1 MVNVAIVGA
10 GFMGGTH
17 LSAYQQ
23 MPDVRVTAICDKGEA
38 AGCSLAE
45 KAGCPWYGSCMELLT
60 AEPQI
65 DVVDICLPT
74 FLHEESVILAAEFR
88 KAIICEKPAAL
99 SREVF
104 ARMLDAVR
112 KAQVALNVGH
122 VIRYW
127 PEYAYAKKLYDGGQF
142 GNIRYARAT
151 RMSCVS
157 ARARKGGWFTKP
169 DRSGGGL
176 FDLHI
181 HDVDY
186 FCYLFGKVKSVYA
199 CGSRNS
205 VGSWNYVCSTL
216 NFENGIS
223 AVAEGISEMPQG
235 FPFTMELN
243 IVGDQ
248 QALCYHM
255 GAGENLY
262 NIHEAGRMTHVYS
275 NEKEPETV
283 CLEHPDAYFLEL
295 RDFIDHVKA
304 GTPVEVIT
312 PEAVDYTLRV
322 LAAIKQSLETGKVV
336 SVME

>member
-1 MVNVAIVGA
+1 MVKVAIIGA

-17 LSAYQQ
+17 LNAYQQ
-23 MPDVRVTAICDKGEA
+23 MPDVTVAAICDAGEA
-38 AGCSLAE
+38 AGRSLAE
-45 KAGCPWYGSCMELLT
+45 KAGCEWYGDCFEMLKKIGS
-60 AEPQI
+60 QI

-74 FLHEESVILAAEFR
+74 FLHEKYVIMAAEFQ
-88 KAIICEKPAAL
+88 KNIFCEKPAAL
-99 SREVF
+99 SPEIF
-104 ARMLDAVR
+104 ARMSEAVR
-112 KAQVALNVGH
+112 KANVTMNIGH

-127 PEYAYAKKLYDGGQF
+127 PEYTYAKNMYDNGQF
-142 GNIRYARAT
+142 GSIRYARAT

-157 ARARKGGWFTKP
+157 ARAKNGGWFTRP

-199 CGSRNS
+199 AGSQNA

-223 AVAEGISEMPQG
+223 AVAEGISEMPHG

-243 IVGDQ
+243 IVGDA
-248 QALCYHM
+248 QALCYRM

-262 NIHEAGRMTHVYS
+262 NISAASRTTRVYS

-283 CLEHPDAYFLEL
+283 CTEHPDAYFLEL
-295 RDFIDHVKA
+295 RDFIDHIKT
-304 GTPVEVIT
+304 GSPVEVIT
-312 PEAVDYTLRV
+312 PEAVDHTLRV
-322 LAAIKQSLETGKVV
+322 LAAIKQSLETGKEV
-336 SVME
+336 SVM